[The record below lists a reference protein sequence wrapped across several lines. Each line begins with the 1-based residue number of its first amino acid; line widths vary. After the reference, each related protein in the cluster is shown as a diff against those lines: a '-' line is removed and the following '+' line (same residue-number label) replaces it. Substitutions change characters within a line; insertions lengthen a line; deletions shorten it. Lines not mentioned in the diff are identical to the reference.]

1 MKITRSWREQMVMLK
16 WRFPSLNDKDLLYEE
31 GQRETMLN
39 KLMVKLNKSKSELE
53 ALLAE
58 LQTY

>member
-1 MKITRSWREQMVMLK
+1 MNITRSWREQMVMLK
-16 WRFPSLNDKDLLYEE
+16 WRFPFLSDKDLLYEE

-39 KLMVKLNKSKSELE
+39 KLMVKLKKNRSELE
-53 ALLAE
+53 SLLAE